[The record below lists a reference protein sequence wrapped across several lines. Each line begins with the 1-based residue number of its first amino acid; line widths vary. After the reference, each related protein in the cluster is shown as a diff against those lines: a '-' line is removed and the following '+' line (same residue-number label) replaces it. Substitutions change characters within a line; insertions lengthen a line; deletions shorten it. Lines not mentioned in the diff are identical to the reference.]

1 MILKEIL
8 FLLKIYETFKELLLY
23 INVVNPSEFS
33 SKSMLIN
40 NQIFKL
46 TVVYKFHFEIIGSPF
61 LKYVSERSICNVAQP
76 ETISISLPKMS
87 VSD

>member
-33 SKSMLIN
+33 SKSMLMN

-46 TVVYKFHFEIIGSPF
+46 TVVYKFHFEIIVSPF
-61 LKYVSERSICNVAQP
+61 LKYVSERSNFNVAP
-76 ETISISLPKMS
+76 PVAKSISLPKMS

>member
-23 INVVNPSEFS
+23 LNVVNPSEFS
-33 SKSMLIN
+33 SKSMLMN

-46 TVVYKFHFEIIGSPF
+46 TVVYKFHSEIIVSPF
-61 LKYVSERSICNVAQP
+61 LKYVSERSICNVAP
-76 ETISISLPKMS
+76 PVAKSISLPKMS